1 MSLLNKIVNLINSG
15 DKRAITAKKNVIGA
29 LLVKG
34 ISIITQL
41 LLVPI
46 TLDYVSSE
54 VYGIWLTLSSV
65 ILWISFFDVGLS
77 LGLKN
82 KLAES
87 IANNDVVRGK
97 VYVSTTYFMMI
108 AIFIPLCFL
117 IEIIIPYIDWSLLL
131 KINPKYTDDVIIAM
145 RVITICFCFQMV
157 VHVLSSVVSAYQKVA
172 LASAIPVIGH
182 VGSLIVIYIFT
193 KLFPP
198 SLFLLSLAISLVPV
212 IAYFFFSLY
221 FFSGAFKEVKPNYKY
236 VNFECIKDLFGLGYK
251 FFIIQIQI
259 LVVFQTTNFLISNIT
274 GPEMVTSYNIAYKY
288 FSVGM
293 MIFSIIISPYW
304 PAFTDAYT
312 KKDYNW
318 MNNIYKELKKV
329 FLFVAIGLLL
339 MLVLSDKLYYM
350 WVGETAYVPFVMS
363 TLVAVCMILQSW
375 SSLQV
380 QLINGIGALSLQTII
395 TLIGMCIHIPLSYAI
410 SYYIGAFGVVI
421 SMIFIN
427 TLYSV
432 VFTVQMRKL
441 LSKTAKGIWIK

>member
-145 RVITICFCFQMV
+145 RVITICFC
-157 VHVLSSVVSAYQKVA
+157 
-172 LASAIPVIGH
+172 P
-182 VGSLIVIYIFT
+182 LI
-193 KLFPP
+193 
-198 SLFLLSLAISLVPV
+198 
-212 IAYFFFSLY
+212 
-221 FFSGAFKEVKPNYKY
+221 
-236 VNFECIKDLFGLGYK
+236 
-251 FFIIQIQI
+251 
-259 LVVFQTTNFLISNIT
+259 
-274 GPEMVTSYNIAYKY
+274 
-288 FSVGM
+288 
-293 MIFSIIISPYW
+293 
-304 PAFTDAYT
+304 
-312 KKDYNW
+312 
-318 MNNIYKELKKV
+318 
-329 FLFVAIGLLL
+329 
-339 MLVLSDKLYYM
+339 
-350 WVGETAYVPFVMS
+350 
-363 TLVAVCMILQSW
+363 
-375 SSLQV
+375 
-380 QLINGIGALSLQTII
+380 
-395 TLIGMCIHIPLSYAI
+395 
-410 SYYIGAFGVVI
+410 
-421 SMIFIN
+421 
-427 TLYSV
+427 
-432 VFTVQMRKL
+432 
-441 LSKTAKGIWIK
+441 